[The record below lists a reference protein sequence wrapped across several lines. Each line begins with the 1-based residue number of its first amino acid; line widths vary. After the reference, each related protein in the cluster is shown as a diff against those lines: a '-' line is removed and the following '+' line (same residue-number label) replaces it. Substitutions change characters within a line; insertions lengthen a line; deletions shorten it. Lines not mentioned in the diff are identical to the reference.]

1 MISKWIKGGGCSL
14 EQKKLN
20 ILFVHPNFPGQFKQL
35 IKSLK
40 QHDNVQ
46 LAFITSNKKA
56 QCDGVDIRI
65 YSAPAND
72 KRIGHAY
79 LRTLNQDVSGGQE
92 VTKAAIGLEKSGFTP
107 AVVVGHIG
115 WAGLMFIKHVFPQAK
130 VIAYTEWFYKWQNS
144 WEHFSGQAV
153 GINEK
158 ASTQMLNSTSLLGL
172 ENSDISVTPT
182 HWQRSVFPP
191 LHQRNMQVI
200 HEGIDTQI
208 CKPKE
213 RAALHIPGLSL
224 IHI

>member
-1 MISKWIKGGGCSL
+1 
-14 EQKKLN
+14 
-20 ILFVHPNFPGQFKQL
+20 
-35 IKSLK
+35 
-40 QHDNVQ
+40 
-46 LAFITSNKKA
+46 
-56 QCDGVDIRI
+56 
-65 YSAPAND
+65 
-72 KRIGHAY
+72 
-79 LRTLNQDVSGGQE
+79 
-92 VTKAAIGLEKSGFTP
+92 
-107 AVVVGHIG
+107 
-115 WAGLMFIKHVFPQAK
+115 MFIKHVFPQAK

-213 RAALHIPGLSL
+213 RAALYIPGCDLPANAKIVTYICLLYTSPSPRD
-224 IHI
+224 